1 VMLAGMSARSVSG
14 SRAVIRPLTHTVPLC
29 NAQHF
34 APLAGQYAN
43 PDVADLIKVHR
54 TIAVAWALY
63 RIALKPQ
70 E

>member
-1 VMLAGMSARSVSG
+1 M
-14 SRAVIRPLTHTVPLC
+14 IRPLTHTVPLC